1 MIKKRIILHKIGKYP
16 CNPYRVIAY
25 RYIAGKIT
33 GGGGGGLGES
43 GLSAL
48 ERGLEFSKVFNLI
61 SDLTFLAKQIAQI
74 VDLSQK
80 LRSVFEKSSQ
90 P

>member
-33 GGGGGGLGES
+33 GGGGARRKWSFGPGTWIRVLES
-43 GLSAL
+43 
-48 ERGLEFSKVFNLI
+48 I
-61 SDLTFLAKQIAQI
+61 
-74 VDLSQK
+74 
-80 LRSVFEKSSQ
+80 
-90 P
+90 